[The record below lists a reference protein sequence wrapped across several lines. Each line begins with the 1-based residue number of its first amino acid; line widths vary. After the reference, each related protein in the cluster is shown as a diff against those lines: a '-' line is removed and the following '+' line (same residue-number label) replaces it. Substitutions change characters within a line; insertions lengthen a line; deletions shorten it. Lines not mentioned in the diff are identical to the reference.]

1 MTVSLKRTD
10 SDNTDFQALVRD
22 LDKELAVRDGE
33 DYSFYA
39 QFNKLDLI
47 KHVVLA
53 YSGET
58 PAGCGAIKKFTDD
71 AWEVKRMFVPAE
83 MRGQGVAVSVLAEL
97 EKWAREL
104 GAVRCVLET
113 GLKQPEAVRL
123 YEKSGYRSIPN
134 YGQYVGVENSVCFE
148 KELDT

>member
-1 MTVSLKRTD
+1 MTISLKRTD
-10 SDNTDFQALVRD
+10 SNSADFRSLVHD
-22 LDKELAVRDGE
+22 LDRELAIRDGD

-39 QFNKLDLI
+39 QFNKLDAI
-47 KHVVLA
+47 KHVVVA
-53 YSGET
+53 YDGET
-58 PAGCGAIKKFTDD
+58 PAGCGAIKKFTDG

-83 MRGQGVAVSVLAEL
+83 MRGKGVAGHVLAEL
-97 EKWAREL
+97 EKWAGEL

-148 KELDT
+148 KELGI